1 MKNIKSIEVLQAQ
14 MEALGWMYAEA
25 CNMLDRGEDLRK
37 VEVPEIL
44 ARFHKAFEEAQ
55 DGKNRSNDV

>member
-1 MKNIKSIEVLQAQ
+1 MRPPIE
-14 MEALGWMYAEA
+14 EALGWMYAEA

-44 ARFHKAFEEAQ
+44 ARFHKAFKEAQ
-55 DGKNRSNDV
+55 NVESSVYHRV